1 MKMLT
6 EEYLEREKRRRG
18 EGDDFVGR
26 RNGAEAAVGDFGALD
41 LKADLM
47 DDRDDLRM
55 NL

>member
-1 MKMLT
+1 MNVLM

-18 EGDDFVGR
+18 EGVDLVGR
-26 RNGAEAAVGDFGALD
+26 GNGAQVAVGDFGPLD

>member
-18 EGDDFVGR
+18 DGDDFAGR
-26 RNGAEAAVGDFGALD
+26 GNGAEVAVGDFEVLD